1 MPGRR
6 ACWTGNRNRS
16 PLFLNDLAMIAY
28 LSLFQLKPQV
38 TEEKLEQMM
47 SQTRVMLL
55 RVPEVLTVKTGKRVN
70 PSEPYPWFV
79 YLEVESMDKLA
90 ICQDDPHYIKFRE
103 EVLKP
108 NISEQEST
116 AFEMEPRKDV
126 KYS

>member
-1 MPGRR
+1 
-6 ACWTGNRNRS
+6 
-16 PLFLNDLAMIAY
+16 MIAY
-28 LSLFQLKPQV
+28 LSLYQLKPEV
-38 TEEKLEQMM
+38 TEEALENMM
-47 SQTRVMLL
+47 FRTRVQLL
-55 RVPEVLTVKTGKRVN
+55 RVPEVLAVKTGKRVN
-70 PSEPYPWFV
+70 PNDRFPWFV

-108 NISEQEST
+108 NIADQEST